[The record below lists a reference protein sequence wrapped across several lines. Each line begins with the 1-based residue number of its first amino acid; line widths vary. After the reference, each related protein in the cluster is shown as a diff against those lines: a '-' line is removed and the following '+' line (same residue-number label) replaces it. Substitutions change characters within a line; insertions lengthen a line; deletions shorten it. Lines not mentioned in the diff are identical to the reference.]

1 MKSKSGGKGPRRPRP
16 PSDPQYQVGYGRPP
30 LHTQFK
36 PGQSGN
42 PRGRPKGA
50 RSLAA
55 TVRKVLG
62 RKIPVIERGQRKL
75 VSADEAMLH
84 RYLEMALE
92 GDVKAGAFLLG
103 FLERFQPGE
112 RTTPSLKRSPK
123 GRRRLWRGWSS
134 AGRTVEDGHAGS
146 RRQ

>member
-1 MKSKSGGKGPRRPRP
+1 VKSKSGGKGPRRPRP

-112 RTTPSLKRSPK
+112 ADDAEPEALSEGEKEIVARLVE
-123 GRRRLWRGWSS
+123 RRKNG
-134 AGRTVEDGHAGS
+134 
-146 RRQ
+146 

>member
-1 MKSKSGGKGPRRPRP
+1 MKRKSGGKGPRRPRP
-16 PSDPQYQVGYGRPP
+16 PSSRSPYEVGYGKPP
-30 LHTQFK
+30 RHTQFK

-42 PRGRPKGA
+42 PRGRPKGS

-84 RYLEMALE
+84 RYLEMALK
-92 GDVKAGAFLLG
+92 GDVKAGAFLFG
-103 FLERFQPGE
+103 FLERFQPAEADDAEPEALSEGE
-112 RTTPSLKRSPK
+112 KEVLAELFKRK
-123 GRRRLWRGWSS
+123 KN
-134 AGRTVEDGHAGS
+134 D
-146 RRQ
+146 

>member
-1 MKSKSGGKGPRRPRP
+1 MRSATASRPVILSLSPAKAAIRA
-16 PSDPQYQVGYGRPP
+16 
-30 LHTQFK
+30 
-36 PGQSGN
+36 
-42 PRGRPKGA
+42 RPKGS

-84 RYLEMALE
+84 RYLEMALK

-103 FLERFQPGE
+103 FLERFQPAEADDAEPEALSEGE
-112 RTTPSLKRSPK
+112 KEVLAELFKRK
-123 GRRRLWRGWSS
+123 KN
-134 AGRTVEDGHAGS
+134 D
-146 RRQ
+146 